1 MAIANNPYKD
11 LPLDQMIYLD
21 YTNLQEIEDLSAGLD
36 HNEVCEWY
44 GLTYEQ
50 IAESPAD
57 LKYFL
62 IAFKKGR
69 SNAKRKAV
77 GNLFE
82 AMRGRQAKE
91 SAISYLA
98 RFSDT
103 WQAPVESDS
112 GTAKKF
118 SFKVSM
124 NDED

>member
-1 MAIANNPYKD
+1 MALANNPYKD

-77 GNLFE
+77 SNLFE

-98 RFSDT
+98 RFSEK
-103 WQAPVESDS
+103 WSEPVVSDNSTS
-112 GTAKKF
+112 GKF
-118 SFKVSM
+118 SFQVKL
-124 NDED
+124 DDD